1 MKKGKEEEHLIFE
14 RDEVKDSIDFM
25 DLVFL
30 LIKRWKLITMV
41 AAPIVALGV
50 YFAIISPDM
59 YKAEATIMLS
69 SGHRK
74 LNSEEISRNQR
85 MVSSYT
91 EVARSKS
98 IMKNVIRKLDLDME
112 PENVAK
118 LLKVIPVKDTE
129 FIKISYKN
137 SNPEKAALLVNEVS
151 REFIMKIKKMMTFE
165 NLKIIEKAEVPEKK
179 IPKEKEIIIGASTI
193 LGVMLGIFVVFLTE
207 FIHTKLRKAEDIEK
221 ILGCSVISNI
231 PDFNILEEGDK

>member
-1 MKKGKEEEHLIFE
+1 MKRGKEEEHLIFE

-41 AAPIVALGV
+41 AAPIVVLGV

-118 LLKVIPVKDTE
+118 LLKVIPIKDTE

-151 REFIMKIKKMMTFE
+151 REFILKIKKMMTFE

>member
-41 AAPIVALGV
+41 TAPIVALGV